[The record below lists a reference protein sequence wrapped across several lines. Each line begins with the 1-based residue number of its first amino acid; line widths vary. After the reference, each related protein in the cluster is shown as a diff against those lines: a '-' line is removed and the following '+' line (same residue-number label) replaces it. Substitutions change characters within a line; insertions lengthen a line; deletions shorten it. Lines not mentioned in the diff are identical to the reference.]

1 MSKKNKHD
9 IEEEEILKDK
19 LEKKNEPEDSA
30 YNNANDDGE
39 EDEEDD
45 LDDEDDA
52 NDEEEN
58 DDADEEND
66 DADEEN
72 DGEEDENDDAD
83 NSEHDRKNRKKTLMH
98 SLLNDGDSDATNL
111 KELLKSIEFNGEWF
125 RKNIKLIMVLTGCV
139 LVCITNRYQAQQEM
153 IEEAKLKRE
162 LADMKY
168 IWLTRFSELTTST
181 RQSQIE
187 EQLKQNGDSTLAPS
201 KDAPFIIRVQE

>member
-66 DADEEN
+66 
-72 DGEEDENDDAD
+72 GEEDENDDAD
-83 NSEHDRKNRKKTLMH
+83 NSEHDRKNHKKKLMH